1 MNESETNSSPDLQI
15 KQASIEHAPYQA
27 EEAWANEVAEANA
40 VPEGSDPT
48 LANAGLTELE
58 TKAQPNGI
66 PAEASICTIQASTA
80 DVAGNMAGDRW
91 DNNPGADKT
100 GMEDSFEIV
109 PRPNEEF
116 DNAQVVPQTTAGG
129 QDKVASWADET
140 VAAASQLIG
149 KQASS
154 NQAGERWDTAPAG
167 SAAQDA
173 SGDADQATSMPS
185 KWDETSI
192 PNVEG
197 DDGFQQIG
205 GRHHHRGRGRGRGD
219 GEFRG
224 RGGRGRGGYRGDRG
238 DGEGRGGR
246 GGRGRGEFRGRGD
259 GEYRGGRGRG
269 RGAPRGES
277 RTADQ

>member
-1 MNESETNSSPDLQI
+1 M
-15 KQASIEHAPYQA
+15 
-27 EEAWANEVAEANA
+27 AEANA
-40 VPEGSDPT
+40 VQEGSDPT

-58 TKAQPNGI
+58 IKEQPNGLS
-66 PAEASICTIQASTA
+66 ADASCSTIQASTA
-80 DVAGNMAGDRW
+80 DAAGNMAGDRW
-91 DNNPGADKT
+91 DTNPGAEKM

-109 PRPNEEF
+109 PRPNEEV
-116 DNAQVVPQTTAGG
+116 DNPTVVPQTTTMM

-140 VAAASQLIG
+140 AAAAPQLVG
-149 KQASS
+149 EQASS

-173 SGDADQATSMPS
+173 PWSADLAVSMPNKS
-185 KWDETSI
+185 AETNA
-192 PNVEG
+192 PNAEG

-246 GGRGRGEFRGRGD
+246 GGRNRGEFRGRGD

-269 RGAPRGES
+269 RGAPRGEL